1 MNELIRYRQELDLID
16 IELKQLFLKRMSI
29 IKKIT
34 ECKKENNIAIT
45 DNARETEIFNK
56 LLINISDTDKKYYKE
71 YLTSI
76 INISK
81 EYQQDNLK

>member
-34 ECKKENNIAIT
+34 EYKKENNIAIT

-56 LLINISDTDKKYYKE
+56 LLININDTDKKYYKE